1 MTNAQEPPVFTP
13 PWGNTAIEGTAAEP
27 EFVPLA
33 LPPGVTHFGPGT
45 GEVTLQESDL
55 PPTAD
60 EMNEPPP
67 DQQVFNDNAFRQ
79 MMAGEGLG
87 RKKDVVIPDA
97 ALQRNPFKPP
107 PKPVKPRNLDPVH
120 LGQIPR
126 PESTPLWSTFAQ
138 FIMKHGDVIIAAK
151 YPHPYGEVVDTMWR
165 GVPVTHDDQVT
176 EVRHVTAGWIGWD
189 LAKDDE

>member
-13 PWGNTAIEGTAAEP
+13 PWGNTAVEAEKTEP
-27 EFVPLA
+27 DFVPLA
-33 LPPGVTHFGPGT
+33 PPPGTVEQGA
-45 GEVTLQESDL
+45 

-67 DQQVFNDNAFRQ
+67 DQQVFNDAAFRQ

-87 RKKDVVIPDA
+87 RKKDVVMPDA
-97 ALQRNPFKPP
+97 ALSRNPFKPP
-107 PKPVKPRNLDPVH
+107 PKPVKARNLDPVH

-126 PESTPLWSTFAQ
+126 PEGTPQWSVFAQ
-138 FIMKHGDVIIAAK
+138 FIMKHGDVIIMAK

-165 GVPVTHDDQVT
+165 GVPVAHDDQVT
-176 EVRHVTAGWIGWD
+176 EVRHITVGWIGWD